1 MIERIKVLLVDDQDL
16 FREALAILISVESQ
30 IDVVGSVSGGEQAL
44 NILPKTKPH
53 VVLMDVR
60 MPGMDGVEAT
70 RRINAEFP
78 SIKVIA
84 LTTFDDDD
92 AVVSALQ
99 AGALGYLLKDAT
111 KDELFSAIRT
121 VSQGNY
127 YLPPKI
133 TAKVV
138 NELNRIRRNRQNMM
152 DSYHL
157 LSRRELEVL
166 ELLGKGLS
174 NAEIATH
181 LVITVGT
188 VKNHVTHI
196 LEKLNV
202 KDRMQALLKA
212 KEMNIL

>member
-1 MIERIKVLLVDDQDL
+1 MTSPIKVMLVDDQDL
-16 FREALAILISVESQ
+16 FREALATLMSIDERVE
-30 IDVVGSVSGGEQAL
+30 ITGSVSSGEKAL
-44 NILPKTKPH
+44 DLLARKPCD
-53 VVLMDVR
+53 VVLMDIR
-60 MPGMDGVEAT
+60 MPGMDGIEAT
-70 RRINAEFP
+70 RRILKM
-78 SIKVIA
+78 SDRIQVIA

-99 AGALGYLLKDAT
+99 AGALGYLLKDAS
-111 KDELFSAIRT
+111 KEELFSAIQT
-121 VSQGNY
+121 VYQGDY

-138 NELNRIRRNRQNMM
+138 MELNRIRKNREKIVE
-152 DSYHL
+152 SFHI

-174 NAEIATH
+174 NADIASQ

-196 LEKLNV
+196 FEKLGV
-202 KDRMQALLKA
+202 KDRMQALIKY
-212 KEMNIL
+212 KEMSS